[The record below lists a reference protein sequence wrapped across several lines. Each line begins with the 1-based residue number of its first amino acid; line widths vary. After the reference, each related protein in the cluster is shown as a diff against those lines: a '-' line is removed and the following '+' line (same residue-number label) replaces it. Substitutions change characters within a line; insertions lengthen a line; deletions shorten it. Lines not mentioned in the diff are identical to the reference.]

1 MYIEEY
7 EGYKKRKPEI
17 IPAFFLIINE
27 VII

>member
-7 EGYKKRKPEI
+7 EGYKKRKPET
-17 IPAFFLIINE
+17 IPAFFLIIKE